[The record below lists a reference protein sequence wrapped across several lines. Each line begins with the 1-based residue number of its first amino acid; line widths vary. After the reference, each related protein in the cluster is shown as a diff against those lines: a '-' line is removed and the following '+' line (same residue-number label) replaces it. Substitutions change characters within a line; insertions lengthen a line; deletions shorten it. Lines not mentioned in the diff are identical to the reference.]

1 MDVLEK
7 NHQRVAGDTFGA
19 FLYSGTKNRVGIT
32 THFPPSTKIPCRSET
47 SRNSYRSPF
56 LNLCRAKI
64 SLSVHLSRTGLS
76 HRPGHISPAT
86 PDAQSL
92 TTTDDNRIDRPLG
105 LGALSSWP
113 IVAKRVLLL
122 LLLPGTQQ
130 L

>member
-1 MDVLEK
+1 MK
-7 NHQRVAGDTFGA
+7 NLNKHPGILLSYIKVIMLQAIVR
-19 FLYSGTKNRVGIT
+19 NRYHSPT
-32 THFPPSTKIPCRSET
+32 RKIPWSLQTTRNTYT
-47 SRNSYRSPF
+47 SPLLS
-56 LNLCRAKI
+56 LCRAKI

-105 LGALSSWP
+105 ALSSWP

-122 LLLPGTQQ
+122 LPGTQQ